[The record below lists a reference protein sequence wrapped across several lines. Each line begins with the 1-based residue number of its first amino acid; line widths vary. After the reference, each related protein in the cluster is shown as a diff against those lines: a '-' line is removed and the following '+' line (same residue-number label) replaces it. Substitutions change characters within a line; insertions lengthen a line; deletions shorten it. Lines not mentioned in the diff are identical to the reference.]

1 MTGVEN
7 ERMRELQA
15 LRVRRRNKARGVYNR
30 SPHETLA
37 SPLLP
42 PWMTPSSLE
51 TASPLGISVSNFTA
65 PDVRQKRKVESRE
78 YPSSIGSLG
87 SNY

>member
-1 MTGVEN
+1 MTGVN
-7 ERMRELQA
+7 DERMRQLQA

-30 SPHETLA
+30 SPHETLSA
-37 SPLLP
+37 PLLP

-51 TASPLGISVSNFTA
+51 TASPLGMEIAHFTA
-65 PDVRQKRKVESRE
+65 PDVRRKKQVESRE
-78 YPSSIGSLG
+78 YPSSIGALG